1 MTNLRDL
8 LQAFAMAMNLI
19 SPEVTCHHEK
29 AALLAWHLARQM
41 ELTEHERELAFY
53 GGLLHD
59 IGGVITGTTLTLE
72 DIESNARALAHEGAA
87 LLRMYPHTRPYAD
100 VVLNS
105 QMPWAAM
112 PKESAMTRL
121 SQIVHLADIITLI
134 MSESEPVLNQLK
146 GASDLLRA
154 LCGTEF
160 SPEVVAAFDALL
172 SNETVWLDAVYHPEV
187 FAEAVPDQRGVG
199 IAELRE
205 MTAFMA
211 KLIDF
216 RSPFTAMHSAGVA
229 ASAVCLARKAGMS
242 EDECALME
250 IAGNLHDIG
259 KLKIP
264 KAILEKPGK
273 LTADEFNVMKEHVY
287 YSYRILNR
295 VRGLETIT
303 TWAAFHHEKLDGSG
317 YPFHLPSGRLP
328 LGSRIMAVSDVF
340 AATAEN
346 RPYRKPMQKEKVI
359 GILRE
364 EALRGRLSREV
375 VELLVQSYDETDRH
389 RELASAAASET
400 YRKSLDAS
408 GC

>member
-1 MTNLRDL
+1 
-8 LQAFAMAMNLI
+8 
-19 SPEVTCHHEK
+19 
-29 AALLAWHLARQM
+29 
-41 ELTEHERELAFY
+41 
-53 GGLLHD
+53 
-59 IGGVITGTTLTLE
+59 
-72 DIESNARALAHEGAA
+72 
-87 LLRMYPHTRPYAD
+87 
-100 VVLNS
+100 
-105 QMPWAAM
+105 
-112 PKESAMTRL
+112 
-121 SQIVHLADIITLI
+121 
-134 MSESEPVLNQLK
+134 
-146 GASDLLRA
+146 
-154 LCGTEF
+154 
-160 SPEVVAAFDALL
+160 
-172 SNETVWLDAVYHPEV
+172 
-187 FAEAVPDQRGVG
+187 
-199 IAELRE
+199 
-205 MTAFMA
+205 
-211 KLIDF
+211 
-216 RSPFTAMHSAGVA
+216 
-229 ASAVCLARKAGMS
+229 
-242 EDECALME
+242 
-250 IAGNLHDIG
+250 
-259 KLKIP
+259 
-264 KAILEKPGK
+264 
-273 LTADEFNVMKEHVY
+273 MKEHVY